1 MDKKTKLTNRIKKYF
16 LDFLML
22 FLAVFM
28 GFYAENLRDKHAD
41 KTKEKEY
48 IKSMIEDVKADKK
61 NLQVAIINNEHRKIH
76 LDTLSQLCFD
86 YNIENNEAIKLYK
99 KYPAVLNRPDFF
111 HPIEFTM
118 QQLKNAGGM
127 RLIQNKKA
135 VKAILSY
142 DFKHKKVKNQ
152 QKYYENYQNNTIN
165 LGLNIFNYQ
174 KTRELFLLYQ
184 KRGVEEIQTSD
195 FKLLNNSTSDLTKF
209 GNTVSMYSGI
219 VNYYTILL
227 KDMDKQAD
235 SLLITLLKEYELKE

>member
-1 MDKKTKLTNRIKKYF
+1 MDKKTKLTTRIKKYF

-28 GFYAENLRDKHAD
+28 GFYAENLRDKYAD

-76 LDTLSQLCFD
+76 LDSLSQLCFD
-86 YNIENNEAIKLYK
+86 YKIENNDAIKLYK
-99 KYPAVLNRPDFF
+99 KYPVVLNRPDFF
-111 HPIEFTM
+111 HSTELTI

-135 VKAILSY
+135 VNAILQY
-142 DFKHKKVKNQ
+142 DFKNKKVKNQ

-184 KRGVEEIQTSD
+184 KRSIEEIEISD
-195 FKLLNNSTSDLTKF
+195 FKLLNKNTLVLTKF